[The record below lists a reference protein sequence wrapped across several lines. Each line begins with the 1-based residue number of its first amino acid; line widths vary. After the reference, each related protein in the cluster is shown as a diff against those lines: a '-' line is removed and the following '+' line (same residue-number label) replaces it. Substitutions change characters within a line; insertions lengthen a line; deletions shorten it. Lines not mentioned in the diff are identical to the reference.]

1 MNFNQRIEKIKPYL
15 DVWMQNKSMSNV
27 EVQTEVV
34 DLYTTFIW
42 EAKTKRTGEVKP
54 QLGCGT
60 CFDRFVRALLKEYKP
75 VKTKQNGKRK
85 PRPRTK
91 QSRG

>member
-15 DVWMQNKSMSNV
+15 DVWIKNKSMSNV

-34 DLYTTFIW
+34 DLYKEFIW
-42 EAKTKRTGEVKP
+42 RKGDIEPK
-54 QLGCGT
+54 LGCGT